1 MDRNRFLNN
10 VKSCIEEHKMMDGAD
25 LVVVGVSGGADSVSL
40 LYSLHA
46 LEYNVVA
53 CHLNHGIRKDG
64 TAERDAEFVRDLC
77 SKLGVKYYY
86 KYVDIPAIS
95 KQLHQTEEEAGRNA
109 RYEFFHEVAQS
120 LIGRGIY
127 KIATG
132 ANLND
137 CVETMLMRMA
147 RGTTVSGLASIPYVN
162 KEIVRPL
169 LDTPRSE
176 IEAFLKEVGLTYVT
190 DGTNLETEFTRNKV
204 RLELIPYIEKN
215 LNPNFLRTA
224 ANNLDSYREDAEY
237 IYQEMDRVYKRI
249 VDGNKINKEKLK
261 ELHPSISKRVVLKAI
276 KKFIGSESISFNGA
290 ILDSIINGLDATGN
304 TFMVCKGCN
313 VIIGYDS
320 VKLVNPDEK
329 VEHEQLYIAGKLL
342 YDSEYS
348 VNGKR
353 VLKITEVHT
362 DKEIENTGMVCYLP
376 KGLFEGCTFEVHNPR
391 EGDKFCIR
399 LFGMTQKL
407 NKMLSTKKI
416 DVDER
421 ADLKVLSIDGMVYSV
436 CDVKSTMFDCRVGE
450 FYKVEWL

>member
-1 MDRNRFLNN
+1 MERNRFLNK
-10 VKSCIEEHKMMDGAD
+10 VESCIKEHKMMDGAD

-40 LYSLHA
+40 LYSLCA
-46 LEYNVVA
+46 LGYNVVA

-64 TAERDAEFVRDLC
+64 TAERDAKFVQDLC
-77 SKLGVKYYY
+77 QKLGVRYYY
-86 KYVDIPAIS
+86 KYVDIPAMS

-137 CVETMLMRMA
+137 CVETMLMRIA

-162 KEIVRPL
+162 KEVVRPL

-176 IEAFLKEVGLTYVT
+176 IEEFLKEEGLEHIT

-224 ANNLDSYREDAEY
+224 ANNLDSYREDADY
-237 IYQEMDRVYKRI
+237 INIEVDRVYKRL
-249 VDGNKINKEKLK
+249 VSGNAIDRAGLK
-261 ELHPSISKRVVLKAI
+261 EIHPSISKRVLLKAI

-290 ILDSIINGLDATGN
+290 ILDNIINGLDMTGN

-313 VIIGYDS
+313 VIIGYNS
-320 VKLVNPDEK
+320 VKLVNPDENT
-329 VEHEQLYIAGKLL
+329 ESEQLYIAGKLL

-353 VLKITEVHT
+353 VLKITGVHT
-362 DKEIENTGMVCYLP
+362 GTEIENTGNVCYLP
-376 KGLFEGCTFEVHNPR
+376 KSLFKGCTFEVRNPK
-391 EGDKFCIR
+391 EGDKFCLR
-399 LFGMTQKL
+399 CGEMTQKL

-416 DVDER
+416 DSDER
-421 ADLKVLSIDGMVYSV
+421 AELKVLSIDGMIYSV
-436 CDVKSTMFDCRVGE
+436 CGVKSTMFNCRVGE